1 MAEERTII
9 INTDTTDAI
18 KNVDN
23 LKDSVKDLDKKADEV
38 GKKGLTGLGKAS
50 NVARKGVKSLAGG
63 FKILGGAIKA
73 AGIGLLI
80 TAFLSLKEVLTENEK
95 TAKFFKVAFE
105 GVSIVMND
113 FINFIIDNSGAV
125 VGFFKD
131 IFENPLENI
140 KSLGE
145 SIQDN
150 IVERFVSFL
159 EVLGFVGEAM
169 KKFVTGD
176 FKGALESVKEA
187 GRELV
192 DVATGIDD
200 SLNKAV
206 EFTDKAI
213 DGMTEY
219 GKKVVETASKN
230 IQLAESAE
238 IAAAQQ
244 TLLVEKYDRQAEK
257 LRQLRDNDLVSIA
270 ERKKANDELL
280 QVLADQEKAML
291 NEADAI
297 LASAQ
302 AQYAKNKSTENQVAL
317 IEAQSNKAG
326 VLAQIEGFRSE
337 QEANRVALLKEEKDL
352 VNSITEADANRANAQ
367 KEFLN
372 QQEEDEVKRLE
383 REAERLQAER
393 DTEAARL
400 QEKIDGYAV
409 GTQARVDAEIELK
422 DRLQEIDNEI
432 VTNKKDSDKAI
443 AESEKQLTDER
454 IAAQQKAT
462 DASKNALN
470 TAADLLGKNTAAGKA
485 AAIAA
490 TTIDTIQSGV
500 SAYKGMVAAIP
511 GPVGIAAGA
520 VAAAGSLASG
530 YASVKKILSVKTPGG
545 GGGGSAPSGG
555 ATAPQAP
562 AFNLVGQS
570 GVNQV
575 QDSLQEESTPLQA
588 YVVGSQITS
597 QQELDRN
604 QQDSASIG

>member
-1 MAEERTII
+1 MAIEKTIV

-23 LKDSVKDLDKKADEV
+23 LKDSVQDLDKKADEV

-80 TAFLSLKEVLTENEK
+80 TAFLSLKEVLTENER

-113 FINFIIDNSGAV
+113 FINFILDNSGAV

-140 KSLGE
+140 KALGE
-145 SIQDN
+145 TIQDN

-187 GRELV
+187 GKELV

-219 GKKVVETASKN
+219 GAKVVETASKN
-230 IQLAESAE
+230 VQLAKAAE

-244 TLLVEKYDRQAEK
+244 GLLVEKYDQQAEK
-257 LRQLRDNDLVSIA
+257 LRQIRDNDLIGIG
-270 ERKKANDELL
+270 ERQKANDELL
-280 QVLADQEKAML
+280 QVLAKQEEAML
-291 NEADAI
+291 READAI

-302 AQYAKNKSTENQVAL
+302 AQLTKNNSTENQVAL
-317 IEAQSNKAG
+317 LDAQANKEG
-326 VLAQIEGFRSE
+326 VLAQITGFRSE
-337 QEANRVALLKEEKDL
+337 QEANRVALLKEQKDL
-352 VNSITEADANRANAQ
+352 TNSITEADANRANEQ
-367 KEFLN
+367 RKFLAE
-372 QQEEDEVKRLE
+372 QEETERARLE
-383 REAERLQAER
+383 KQREALEQERIDEAERLQR
-393 DTEAARL
+393 
-400 QEKIDGYAV
+400 KIDSYALD
-409 GTQARVDAEIELK
+409 TQARVDAEIELK

-432 VTNKKDSDKAI
+432 ILNDKATK
-443 AESEKQLTDER
+443 EELKKSEKELQD
-454 IAAQQKAT
+454 AKNKARE
-462 DASKNALN
+462 SNLN
-470 TAADLLGKNTAAGKA
+470 NLEGVLGKSADLLGESTAAGKGAAVALATINTFRGVSDALAAQTVTPFETALKFANA
-485 AAIAA
+485 AAI
-490 TTIDTIQSGV
+490 GV
-500 SAYKGMVAAIP
+500 A
-511 GPVGIAAGA
+511 GIKN
-520 VAAAGSLASG
+520 
-530 YASVKKILSVKTPGG
+530 VKDILKVKVPNG
-545 GGGGSAPSGG
+545 GGGGSAPS
-555 ATAPQAP
+555 APSQSQAP

-575 QDSLQEESTPLQA
+575 QDSLQEEQTPIQA
-588 YVVGSQITS
+588 FVVGAEVTS

-604 QQDSASIG
+604 QQNSASI